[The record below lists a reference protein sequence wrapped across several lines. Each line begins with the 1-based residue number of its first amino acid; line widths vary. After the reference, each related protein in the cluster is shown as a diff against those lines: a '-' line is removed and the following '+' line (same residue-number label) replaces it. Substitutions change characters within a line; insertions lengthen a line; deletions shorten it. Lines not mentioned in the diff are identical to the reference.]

1 MLCQLQKQLNLLSYL
16 ARSFFMAKFTGCFK
30 YLTCFFLF
38 VLKAQ
43 VSVQGQNASSVFL
56 AYNEFNS
63 HAVYD
68 ISAWHGPGSL
78 SFLFNTNKSDKFL
91 AYQDDRDYFNFDLFL
106 VNGNI
111 RARVNFDNCPWE
123 ELVIQ
128 GNFSDSRWHRV
139 RLTRTLANLTLSV
152 DGCHSQSIPCEIP
165 SSEGEKWDTLFV
177 GSIPLFISLNSLA
190 KPGIFRQ
197 AITSV

>member
-1 MLCQLQKQLNLLSYL
+1 MLCQLQTETTGLILKPPGWI
-16 ARSFFMAKFTGCFK
+16 MAKFTGFLKC
-30 YLTCFFLF
+30 LTCVFLF

-43 VSVQGQNASSVFL
+43 GSVQVQNASSVFL
-56 AYNEFNS
+56 TYNEYKS
-63 HAVYD
+63 HAAYD
-68 ISAWHGPGSL
+68 ASAWRGPGSL

-91 AYQDDRDYFNFDLFL
+91 AYQDDRTYFNFDLFL

-123 ELVIQ
+123 ELVVQ

-139 RLTRTLANLTLSV
+139 RLTRTLGNLTLSV
-152 DGCHSQSIPCEIP
+152 DECHSQTIQCEI
-165 SSEGEKWDTLFV
+165 SSPEEEKWHTLYV
-177 GSIPLFISLNSLA
+177 GSISFYISRNSLA

-197 AITSV
+197 AIASA